1 MLAWHLSRLAFFS
14 HHATFPSKACRFVLL
29 VAFDRN
35 IGSAC
40 CWRTGAAVLDISAL
54 QAISVDRELVIQRFV
69 CYADVLRSFVAVLCK
84 THQWFFFVGVQVE
97 ETPCNVWKRHRQPCA
112 MMHARMS
119 CCCKII

>member
-84 THQWFFFVGVQVE
+84 THQWFFFCGGAGGRDAVQRLE
-97 ETPCNVWKRHRQPCA
+97 EAQAA
-112 MMHARMS
+112 MCDDACTHVMLL
-119 CCCKII
+119 